1 MRYLTNADVADLIS
15 HMGNGDAVHRFGM
28 MAGSS
33 RALDLALVRIK
44 SDVVS
49 WSPSG
54 RENKFAGRPGLFAG
68 IVLAFRI
75 SDGAPVAILQDGLL
89 QHVRVG
95 AAAAIES
102 GCTSFLTAWRSR
114 RAWEMKT

>member
-54 RENKFAGRPGLFAG
+54 RENKLAGRPGLFAG

-75 SDGAPVAILQDGLL
+75 SDGA
-89 QHVRVG
+89 
-95 AAAAIES
+95 AAAIAS

-114 RAWEMKT
+114 RAWGMKT

>member
-15 HMGNGDAVHRFGM
+15 HPGSGDAVHWFGM

-33 RALDLALVRIK
+33 RALDLAVVRIK

-49 WSPSG
+49 WAPSG
-54 RENKFAGRPGLFAG
+54 RENKFAGRSGLFAG

-75 SDGAPVAILQDGLL
+75 SDGAP
-89 QHVRVG
+89 
-95 AAAAIES
+95 AAIAT

-114 RAWEMKT
+114 RAWGMKT